1 MQINQIL
8 IKNVPTNLNI
18 LKYKVDKLDVGQSVP
33 VPIDL
38 SKLRN
43 VVKMMLL
50 KKMYIMLKSKMLTK
64 YLTLLTQLLSLLLTP
79 Q

>member
-43 VVKMMLL
+43 AVKMMLL
-50 KKMYIMLKSKMLTK
+50 KKMYIMLKPKILIK
-64 YLTLLTQLLSLLLTP
+64 YLILLTQLLILLLTP